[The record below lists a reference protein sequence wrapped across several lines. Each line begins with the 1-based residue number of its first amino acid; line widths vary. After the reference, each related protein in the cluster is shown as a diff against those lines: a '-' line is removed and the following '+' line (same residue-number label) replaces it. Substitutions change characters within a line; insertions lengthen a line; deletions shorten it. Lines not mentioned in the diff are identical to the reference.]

1 MSLFNNKTLAKHIKN
16 PTIPEAH
23 QDVIQNW
30 IKQIEL
36 GTFNNL
42 NEIQVQGAFTQQIMC
57 KVLGYTDVGEADTYN
72 IAREYPIAKG
82 RVDLAIGHF
91 VGEKDNSKN
100 TVIAP
105 FELKGA
111 GTKNLDA
118 IMSGRHKTPV
128 QQAYEY
134 ARDIKGV
141 KWVLLSNYVELRL
154 YAI

>member
-57 KVLGYTDVGEADTYN
+57 KVLGYTVVVN
-72 IAREYPIAKG
+72 
-82 RVDLAIGHF
+82 
-91 VGEKDNSKN
+91 
-100 TVIAP
+100 
-105 FELKGA
+105 
-111 GTKNLDA
+111 
-118 IMSGRHKTPV
+118 
-128 QQAYEY
+128 
-134 ARDIKGV
+134 
-141 KWVLLSNYVELRL
+141 
-154 YAI
+154 